1 MNAPHMARPTDAAKR
16 RTAYVQYL
24 VIELDRLKRIV
35 ADLEASKRRL
45 EGTSSRHAIRDT
57 FRGMEGM

>member
-1 MNAPHMARPTDAAKR
+1 MMRPTDATRR

-24 VIELDRLKRIV
+24 VLELDRLKGIV
-35 ADLEASKRRL
+35 RDLEEAKVRL
-45 EGTSSRHAIRDT
+45 EGTLSRHAIRDT